1 MVDISASIP
10 PLAGLPVAVPA
21 AGRKA
26 DIPENTLENTLE
38 NTPVENPRLR
48 AEAERFEAA
57 FLAEMLRHSGLGR
70 MPESFNGGAG
80 EAAFAGSLVQEY
92 ANRIAATGTLGI
104 AEQIYNT
111 LIERSMK

>member
-1 MVDISASIP
+1 MVDISASIQ
-10 PLAGLPVAVPA
+10 PLAGLPDAAPA
-21 AGRKA
+21 T
-26 DIPENTLENTLE
+26 DIPENIAA
-38 NTPVENPRLR
+38 ENPRLR

-70 MPESFNGGAG
+70 MPESFDGGAG

-104 AEQIYNT
+104 AEQIYNN
-111 LIERSMK
+111 LVERSMK

>member
-1 MVDISASIP
+1 MVEISASIP
-10 PLAGLPVAVPA
+10 LVAGARVAAPV

-26 DIPENTLENTLE
+26 DIPDNILD
-38 NTPVENPRLR
+38 NTPAENPRLR

-70 MPESFNGGAG
+70 VPESFNGGAG
-80 EAAFAGSLVQEY
+80 EKAFAGSLVQEY

-104 AEQIYNT
+104 AEQIYRT
-111 LIERSMK
+111 LLDRSMK

>member
-10 PLAGLPVAVPA
+10 PLAGLPVAAPA

-26 DIPENTLENTLE
+26 DIPENTLKNTLE

-80 EAAFAGSLVQEY
+80 EKAFAGSLVQEY

-104 AEQIYNT
+104 AEQIYRT
-111 LIERSMK
+111 LLDRSMK